1 MTGTPTTWLPDPSHY
16 PEQMTALS
24 ATTWFEA
31 VGRGLH
37 EAMRELRGPF
47 GGFDARTELGWAYE
61 GELQP
66 EWQAEQGRLQG
77 AARALSDQWE
87 AHLRP
92 RVHALTDELNSMRP
106 ELPPPADAVALF
118 DRMWSVVLEQWKL
131 HFLVVV
137 PAQIAIELFTSDY
150 LASFPDGD
158 ALAPYRLLDGVPN
171 ESMEADVELW
181 RLAQRAKELGV
192 DDILREFPEQTVLER
207 LAKLSPGRA
216 FRHDLDDYLVR
227 FGGRSRWHEVSLPR
241 EVEQPAMTLESVRLF
256 LDAPAPPSLARQEE
270 AERLERETLAAAPAL
285 GPSLAA
291 AKAGYALKE
300 SHAYHIDYPGLLALR
315 EALLGFG
322 RRLVGDDRLADLDDV
337 WMLERDELR
346 SAVAGELGGDAIS
359 EIVERRRGE
368 LARGHQEG
376 LRAYLGERPREAER
390 HAVLEKFYGA
400 GAHAS
405 EGDVLRGAGASPG
418 IAEGRV
424 RVVLGVEDFR
434 WVEREEVMVATT
446 TTPAWT
452 PLFPSLAALVTETG
466 GILSHA
472 AIVAREYGI
481 PTVVGVE
488 RATALLHD
496 GLRVRV
502 DGERGEVR
510 ILGE

>member
-1 MTGTPTTWLPDPSHY
+1 MTGAPTTWVPDPSHY

-47 GGFDARTELGWAYE
+47 GGFEARTELGWAYE
-61 GELQP
+61 GELEP
-66 EWQAEQGRLQG
+66 EWEVEEGRLE
-77 AARALSDQWE
+77 AAAHALSDQWE

-92 RVHALTDELNSMRP
+92 RVHAITDELHSMRP

-118 DRMWSVVLEQWKL
+118 DRMWSIVRDQWSL

-137 PAQIAIELFTSDY
+137 PAQIAIELFTTDY
-150 LASFPDGD
+150 VALFLDRDP
-158 ALAPYRLLDGVPN
+158 LAPYRLLDGVPN
-171 ESMEADVELW
+171 ESVEADVELW
-181 RLAQRAKELGV
+181 RLAQRAKDLGV
-192 DDILREFPEQTVLER
+192 DDILREFPEETVLER
-207 LAKLSPGRA
+207 LEEFSRGRA
-216 FRHDLDDYLVR
+216 FRRDLGAYLVR

-256 LDAPAPPSLARQEE
+256 LDAPAPPSLARREE
-270 AERLERETLAAAPAL
+270 AEQLERETLAAAPAIE
-285 GPSLAA
+285 PSLAA
-291 AKAGYALKE
+291 AKVGYALKE

-315 EALLGFG
+315 EVLLGFG
-322 RRLVGDDRLADLDDV
+322 RRLVADGRMADLDDV

-346 SAVAGELGGDAIS
+346 SGVADDLDDGAIR
-359 EIVERRRGE
+359 EIVDRRRGE
-368 LARGHQEG
+368 LVRGHQQG
-376 LRAYLGERPREAER
+376 LRAYLGERPAEAER

-400 GAHAS
+400 GAQAS
-405 EGDVLRGAGASPG
+405 EGEVLRGAGASPG

-424 RVVLGVEDFR
+424 RVVLGAEDFR
-434 WVEREEVMVATT
+434 SVQREDVMVATT

-488 RATALLHD
+488 QATALLHD

-510 ILGE
+510 ILSG